1 MFRCDICG
9 LVFDQPTIKEWSDH
23 RPDCFRER
31 FKHVLCPGCGYPY
44 FNELE
49 ESEDADEDI
58 DGEYEP

>member
-31 FKHVLCPGCGYPY
+31 FKEVFCPGCGQPY

-49 ESEDADEDI
+49 DDNN
-58 DGEYEP
+58 DGGQAL

>member
-1 MFRCDICG
+1 MYRCEICG

-31 FKHVLCPGCGYPY
+31 FIEVSCPYCGGPY

-49 ESEDADEDI
+49 DDNNVGGQEND
-58 DGEYEP
+58 